1 MVFTPSSSSEFLGD
15 LENSYRRRSIHFDS
29 GVKVPLLPDHIWI
42 VVRGIVKLSCLN
54 EQGDDVLLAIAG
66 PNEPFGDPL
75 THLDLYEV
83 TTLDHCDL
91 LGLSIQ
97 EVTSTPHLNINLMEA
112 LMQRTRQSESLIAL
126 LGLRGVDNRI
136 KRFLELLAENYG
148 QPCDQGL
155 ALNLRL
161 THQEI
166 ASAVSTTRVTV
177 TKVVGQLKESGWL
190 QYDSKQRMVVSHLPS
205 LNVRKN
211 HSQSEILI
219 INVNR

>member
-42 VVRGIVKLSCLN
+42 VVRGIVKLSYLN

-75 THLDLYEV
+75 THLDLYEA
-83 TTLDHCDL
+83 TTLDHCDM

-97 EVTSTPHLNINLMEA
+97 EVTSTPHLNINLMDA
-112 LMQRTRQSESLIAL
+112 LMKRTRQSESLIAL
-126 LGLRGVDNRI
+126 LGLRGVDNRV

-166 ASAVSTTRVTV
+166 AGAVSTTRVTV

-211 HSQSEILI
+211 HS
-219 INVNR
+219 

>member
-1 MVFTPSSSSEFLGD
+1 MVCTPSSSSGFLGD

-66 PNEPFGDPL
+66 PNEPFGEPL
-75 THLDLYEV
+75 THLDLFEA

-97 EVTSTPHLNINLMEA
+97 DVNTTPHLSNNLMKA
-112 LMQRTRQSESLIAL
+112 MMHRTRQSEALIAL
-126 LGLRGVDNRI
+126 LGLRGVENRV
-136 KRFLELLAENYG
+136 KSFLELMAEDYG

-155 ALNLRL
+155 KLNLRL

-166 ASAVSTTRVTV
+166 ASAVSTTRVTI
-177 TKVVGQLKESGWL
+177 TKVLGQLKESGWL
-190 QYDSKQRMVVSHLPS
+190 QYDRKQKLIVSHIPS
-205 LNVRKN
+205 RKTSEN
-211 HSQSEILI
+211 KEILA
-219 INVNR
+219 

>member
-1 MVFTPSSSSEFLGD
+1 MVCTPSSSSGFLGD

-66 PNEPFGDPL
+66 PNEPFGEPL
-75 THLDLYEV
+75 THLDLFEA

-97 EVTSTPHLNINLMEA
+97 DVNTTPHLSNNLMKA
-112 LMQRTRQSESLIAL
+112 MMHRTRQSEALIAL
-126 LGLRGVDNRI
+126 LGLRGVENRV
-136 KRFLELLAENYG
+136 KSFLELMAEDYG

-155 ALNLRL
+155 KLNLRL

-166 ASAVSTTRVTV
+166 ASAVSTTRVTI
-177 TKVVGQLKESGWL
+177 TKVLGQLKESGWL
-190 QYDSKQRMVVSHLPS
+190 QYDSKKKIIVSHLPS
-205 LNVRKN
+205 RNT
-211 HSQSEILI
+211 SENNKILA
-219 INVNR
+219 

>member
-1 MVFTPSSSSEFLGD
+1 MVCTASSSSGFLGD

-66 PNEPFGDPL
+66 PNEPFGEPL
-75 THLDLYEV
+75 THLDLFEA

-97 EVTSTPHLNINLMEA
+97 DVNTTPHLSNNLMKA
-112 LMQRTRQSESLIAL
+112 MMHRTRQSEALITL
-126 LGLRGVDNRI
+126 LGLRGVENRV
-136 KRFLELLAENYG
+136 KSFLELMAEDYG

-155 ALNLRL
+155 KLNLRL

-166 ASAVSTTRVTV
+166 ASAVSTTRVTI
-177 TKVVGQLKESGWL
+177 TKVLGQLKESGWL
-190 QYDSKQRMVVSHLPS
+190 QYDSKQKIIVSHLPS
-205 LNVRKN
+205 RNT
-211 HSQSEILI
+211 SENKKILA
-219 INVNR
+219 

>member
-1 MVFTPSSSSEFLGD
+1 MVCTPSSSSGFLGD

-75 THLDLYEV
+75 THLDLFEA

-97 EVTSTPHLNINLMEA
+97 DVNTTPHLSSNLMKA
-112 LMQRTRQSESLIAL
+112 MMQRTRQSEALIAL
-126 LGLRGVDNRI
+126 LGLRGVENRV
-136 KRFLELLAENYG
+136 KSFLELLAEDYG

-155 ALNLRL
+155 KLNLRL

-177 TKVVGQLKESGWL
+177 TKVLGQLKVSGWL
-190 QYDSKQRMVVSHLPS
+190 KHDIKQRLILRHLPS
-205 LNVRKN
+205 RNT
-211 HSQSEILI
+211 SENKKVLA
-219 INVNR
+219 

>member
-126 LGLRGVDNRI
+126 LGLRGVDNRV

-190 QYDSKQRMVVSHLPS
+190 QYDSQQKMVVSHLPS
-205 LNVRKN
+205 FYVRKN
-211 HSQSEILI
+211 HS
-219 INVNR
+219 

>member
-126 LGLRGVDNRI
+126 LGLRGVDNRV

-211 HSQSEILI
+211 HS
-219 INVNR
+219 

>member
-1 MVFTPSSSSEFLGD
+1 M
-15 LENSYRRRSIHFDS
+15 
-29 GVKVPLLPDHIWI
+29 
-42 VVRGIVKLSCLN
+42 KLSCLN

-126 LGLRGVDNRI
+126 LGLRGVDKRV

-211 HSQSEILI
+211 HS
-219 INVNR
+219 

>member
-112 LMQRTRQSESLIAL
+112 LVQRTRQSESLIAL
-126 LGLRGVDNRI
+126 LGLRGVDNRV

-190 QYDSKQRMVVSHLPS
+190 QYDSQQNMVVSHLPS
-205 LNVRKN
+205 LNNRKN
-211 HSQSEILI
+211 HSK
-219 INVNR
+219 RTP

>member
-126 LGLRGVDNRI
+126 LGLRGVDNRV

-190 QYDSKQRMVVSHLPS
+190 QYDSKQRMVVSHLAS
-205 LNVRKN
+205 LYVRKN
-211 HSQSEILI
+211 HS
-219 INVNR
+219 

>member
-15 LENSYRRRSIHFDS
+15 LENSYRRRSIHFDR

-75 THLDLYEV
+75 THLDLYESI
-83 TTLDHCDL
+83 TLSDCDL

-97 EVTSTPHLNINLMEA
+97 EVKSTPHLNINLMEA

-126 LGLRGVDNRI
+126 LGLRGVDNRV

-211 HSQSEILI
+211 HS
-219 INVNR
+219 

>member
-15 LENSYRRRSIHFDS
+15 LESSYRRRSIHFDS

-126 LGLRGVDNRI
+126 LGLRGVDNRV
-136 KRFLELLAENYG
+136 KRFLEILAENYG

-211 HSQSEILI
+211 HS
-219 INVNR
+219 

>member
-1 MVFTPSSSSEFLGD
+1 MVCTPSSSNGFLGD

-75 THLDLYEV
+75 THLDLFEA

-97 EVTSTPHLNINLMEA
+97 DVNTTPHLSSNLMKA
-112 LMQRTRQSESLIAL
+112 MMQRTRQSEALIAL
-126 LGLRGVDNRI
+126 LGLRGVENRV
-136 KRFLELLAENYG
+136 KSFLELLAEDYG

-155 ALNLRL
+155 KLNLRL

-177 TKVVGQLKESGWL
+177 TKVLGQLKESGWL
-190 QYDSKQRMVVSHLPS
+190 KHDIKQKMIVSHL
-205 LNVRKN
+205 
-211 HSQSEILI
+211 QSRNTSENKKILA
-219 INVNR
+219 

>member
-126 LGLRGVDNRI
+126 LGLRGVDNRV
-136 KRFLELLAENYG
+136 KRFLELLAEDYG

-211 HSQSEILI
+211 HS
-219 INVNR
+219 

>member
-42 VVRGIVKLSCLN
+42 VVRGIVKLSYLN

-66 PNEPFGDPL
+66 PNEQFGDPL

-126 LGLRGVDNRI
+126 LGLRGVDNRV

-155 ALNLRL
+155 AINLRL

-205 LNVRKN
+205 LN
-211 HSQSEILI
+211 I
-219 INVNR
+219 

>member
-42 VVRGIVKLSCLN
+42 VVRGIVKLSYLN

-75 THLDLYEV
+75 THLDLYEA
-83 TTLDHCDL
+83 TTLDHCDM

-126 LGLRGVDNRI
+126 LGLRGVDNRV

-166 ASAVSTTRVTV
+166 AGAVSTTRVTV

-190 QYDSKQRMVVSHLPS
+190 QYDSKQRMVVSHLQS
-205 LNVRKN
+205 LNIRKN
-211 HSQSEILI
+211 HS
-219 INVNR
+219 

>member
-1 MVFTPSSSSEFLGD
+1 MVCTPSSSSGFLGD

-29 GVKVPLLPDHIWI
+29 GVKVPLLLDHIWI

-66 PNEPFGDPL
+66 PNEPFGEPL
-75 THLDLYEV
+75 THLDLFEA

-97 EVTSTPHLNINLMEA
+97 DVNTTPHLSNNLMKA
-112 LMQRTRQSESLIAL
+112 MMHRTRQSEALIAL
-126 LGLRGVDNRI
+126 LGLRGVENRV
-136 KRFLELLAENYG
+136 KSFLELMAEDYG

-155 ALNLRL
+155 KLNLRL

-166 ASAVSTTRVTV
+166 ASAVSTTRVTI
-177 TKVVGQLKESGWL
+177 TKVLGQLKESGWL
-190 QYDSKQRMVVSHLPS
+190 QYDRKQKLIVSHIPS
-205 LNVRKN
+205 RKTSEN
-211 HSQSEILI
+211 KEILA
-219 INVNR
+219 

>member
-42 VVRGIVKLSCLN
+42 VVRGIVKLSYLN

-75 THLDLYEV
+75 THLDLYEA
-83 TTLDHCDL
+83 TTLDHCDM
-91 LGLSIQ
+91 LGLPIQ

-126 LGLRGVDNRI
+126 LGLRGVDNRV

-155 ALNLRL
+155 AINLRL

-166 ASAVSTTRVTV
+166 AGAVSTTRVTV

-211 HSQSEILI
+211 HS
-219 INVNR
+219 